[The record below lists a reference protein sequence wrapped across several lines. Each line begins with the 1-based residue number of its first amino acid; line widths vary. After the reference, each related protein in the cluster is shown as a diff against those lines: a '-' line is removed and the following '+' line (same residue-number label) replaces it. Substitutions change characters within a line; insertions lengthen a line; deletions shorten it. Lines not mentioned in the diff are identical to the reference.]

1 MKLLEGY
8 MDLCT
13 ELLMI
18 QLDLER
24 VDADM
29 DYWFGRGSFML
40 GSEGANK
47 FGSKEAIL
55 RVEHLHHRKH
65 AILKRLEH
73 YQEMQKD
80 YEEALLQLN
89 DLENKINVMRVVKK
103 MTLKEIAKELDYS
116 EGYIRNVSSKSDKT
130 LHKPLTD
137 GIKVVTYK

>member
-1 MKLLEGY
+1 MKLLENY
-8 MDLCT
+8 QDLCT

-29 DYWFGRGSFML
+29 DYWFGEGGIML
-40 GSEGANK
+40 GSQGARR

-55 RVEHLHHRKH
+55 RIEHLHHRKH

-89 DLENKINVMRVVKK
+89 DLESKIAVMRVVKK
-103 MTLKEIAKELDYS
+103 MTLKEIANELNYS
-116 EGYIRNVSSKSDKT
+116 EGYIRNIASRS
-130 LHKPLTD
+130 
-137 GIKVVTYK
+137 